1 MQKLSLR
8 QQTIID
14 RIHHQEYCSI
24 EELAFHFNVTT
35 QTIRRD
41 INQLCAIGLACRHH
55 GGVGLPI
62 TLANRSYVSR
72 QVTHQAE
79 KQQIAESVV
88 TEIPN
93 GCTLFL
99 GIGTTIAGI
108 AEKLVNHSELRV
120 VTNNFE
126 AAHLLSQFDNI
137 ETWIPGG
144 RIRTNDRDVVG
155 DSIGRFYGQ
164 FIADIG
170 IISCAS
176 INPIEKPIALNSLAV
191 KSEGKTQ
198 EVAFEYELREA
209 IVSQAIIS
217 GSRQKWLV
225 ANSAKWQ
232 HKANA
237 KVAPLCHFDR
247 VFAGSTGQNV

>member
-14 RIHHQEYCSI
+14 MIGHQEYCSI
-24 EELAFHFNVTT
+24 DELAQHFNVTT

-55 GGVGLPI
+55 GGVGLPV

-72 QVTHQAE
+72 KVTNQAE
-79 KQQIAESVV
+79 KQHIAASVV
-88 TEIPN
+88 AAIPN

-144 RIRTNDRDVVG
+144 RIRSNDRDVVG
-155 DSIGRFYGQ
+155 DSIGAFYGQ

-170 IISCAS
+170 IISCGS
-176 INPIEKPIALNSLAV
+176 INPIEKPVALNSLAV
-191 KSEGKTQ
+191 QSEGEMQ
-198 EVAFEYELREA
+198 EYAFEYELREA

-225 ANSAKWQ
+225 ANSAKRQ
-232 HKANA
+232 QKANA
-237 KVAPLCHFDR
+237 KVAPLSHFDR
-247 VFAGSTGQNV
+247 VFGGVTDKN